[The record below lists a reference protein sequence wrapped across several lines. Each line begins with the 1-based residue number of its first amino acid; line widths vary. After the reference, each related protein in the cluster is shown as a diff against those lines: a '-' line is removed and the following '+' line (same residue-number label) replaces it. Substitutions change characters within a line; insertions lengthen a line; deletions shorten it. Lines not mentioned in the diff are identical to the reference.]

1 MTRIPNSRYF
11 RDDRFESVSNLD
23 NNLGSDSDTG
33 NTDFRDLSEFGS
45 CVGISKGPMLIRKE
59 RSIPWT
65 REYRFERAIP
75 PLLSAYLASR
85 LSGHFSGDLLKLHFF
100 TNEATPVFNGRS
112 KKYTPMVDT
121 NEREKKKTIR
131 SDFFPT
137 FVEKSS
143 FSFFF
148 QLLTLS

>member
-1 MTRIPNSRYF
+1 
-11 RDDRFESVSNLD
+11 
-23 NNLGSDSDTG
+23 
-33 NTDFRDLSEFGS
+33 
-45 CVGISKGPMLIRKE
+45 MLIRKE

-85 LSGHFSGDLLKLHFF
+85 LSGRFSGDLSKLHFF

-121 NEREKKKTIR
+121 IFEREKKNSIR
-131 SDFFPT
+131 FFSY
-137 FVEKSS
+137 FRGKK
-143 FSFFF
+143 FFF
-148 QLLTLS
+148 FFSNF